1 MIAMITPISEFVRQR
16 RAPNWLRALAVAA
29 LAGGTVVG
37 CNTFLDVD
45 NPNNVPE
52 DALTN
57 PAAAPSIANG
67 SGGAVTRALAAMLAP
82 YSTASDELTWVGSR
96 DAYKELDDG
105 TPSNPS
111 NEFTDA
117 AFAYIS
123 EARYTA
129 DQAVTLLEGFD
140 KDGSLPARADL
151 ARSYLYA
158 AIIYVSIADMFDD
171 FVISSS
177 KREAGQPVGE
187 QNMSTLYDV
196 AIGYLDKGLAIAVAV
211 NNTALRQQILAMRA
225 RAKFDKALWAKV
237 NPVGQVP
244 AQPLVNDAGAAAD
257 AQAALALIGAG
268 NDFKFK
274 LTPLT
279 QTTGFPIVGNDLNNR
294 VELRAGDGPLQ
305 VKCTNATCDRFIVPN
320 SAGKQVASVKYV
332 DPVNNTVDPVLTAA
346 ITECCIKGT
355 QNGNGDLVP
364 MTIVSAR
371 EMYLILAEVALAQGN
386 TASFTTNIN
395 AIRAF
400 NQGLQP
406 YNGTTP
412 APRDM
417 LIHERL
423 VNLWLQGR
431 RLTDMYRF
439 GIKSQEW
446 AANSIA
452 ATTPGCFLPISITER
467 LSNSNVKPQTTC
479 GLK

>member
-1 MIAMITPISEFVRQR
+1 MFTPIIAGVRHR
-16 RAPNWLRALAVAA
+16 GAHRWMKVSAATLIAGVAI
-29 LAGGTVVG
+29 VG
-37 CNTFLDVD
+37 CSTFLDVD

-52 DALTN
+52 DALENET
-57 PAAAPSIANG
+57 AATAIANG
-67 SGGAVTRALAAMLAP
+67 AGGSVTRALAGMLAP
-82 YSTASDELTWVGSR
+82 YSTLTDELTWVGSR

-123 EARYTA
+123 EARFTN
-129 DQAVTLLEGFD
+129 DQAVALLEGFD
-140 KDGSLPARADL
+140 AENKLASRADL
-151 ARSYLYA
+151 ARTYLYA

-171 FVISSS
+171 FVVSSN
-177 KREAGQPVGE
+177 KREAGDPVGE
-187 QNMSTLYDV
+187 ANMGTMYDK
-196 AIGYLDKGLAIAVAV
+196 AIAYLDKGLVVATAI
-211 NNTALRQQILAMRA
+211 NNIALRQQITAMRA

-237 NPVGQVP
+237 NPVGTAAP

-257 AQAALALIGAG
+257 AQAALVLIGAG

-274 LTPLT
+274 LTPLA
-279 QTTGFPIVGNDLNNR
+279 QTTGAPIVGNDLNNR

-305 VKCTNATCDRFIVPN
+305 VRCTNATCDRYIVPN
-320 SAGKQVASVKYV
+320 SAGKQVASVKYQ
-332 DPVNNTVDPVLTAA
+332 DPVNNIVDPVLTAA

-386 TASFTTNIN
+386 TAGFTTNIN

-406 YNGTTP
+406 YAGTP
-412 APRDM
+412 AARDM

-446 AANSIA
+446 APTSIA
-452 ATTPGCFLPISITER
+452 ATTMGCFLPITVTER
-467 LSNSNVKPQTTC
+467 LSNANVQPQTTC
-479 GLK
+479 APR

>member
-1 MIAMITPISEFVRQR
+1 MITSIWVIVRR
-16 RAPNWLRALAVAA
+16 WRAARWLRAAAGTVACA
-29 LAGGTVVG
+29 TVVG
-37 CNTFLDVD
+37 CDTFLDVD

-52 DALTN
+52 DALSN
-57 PAAAPSIANG
+57 PTAAPSIANG
-67 SGGAVTRALAAMLAP
+67 SGGAVTRALAGMLAP
-82 YSTASDELTWVGSR
+82 YSTLSDEVTWVGSR

-123 EARYTA
+123 EARFTA
-129 DQAVTLLEGFD
+129 DQAVTLIEGFD
-140 KDGSLPARADL
+140 KDGTLASRVDL

-171 FVISSS
+171 FVITSS

-187 QNMSTLYDV
+187 QNMSKLFDT
-196 AIGYLDKGLAIAVAV
+196 AIGYLDKGLTVATAI
-211 NNTALRQQILAMRA
+211 NNTALRQQITAMRA

-237 NPVGQVP
+237 NPPGQVP

-257 AQAALALIGAG
+257 AQAALALLGSG
-268 NDFKFK
+268 DFKFK

-279 QTTGFPIVGNDLNNR
+279 QTTGSPVVGNDLNNR

-305 VKCTNATCDRFIVPN
+305 VRCTNALCDRYIVPN
-320 SAGKQVASVKYV
+320 SAGKQVSSVKYQ
-332 DPVNNTVDPVLTAA
+332 DPVNNIVDPVLTAA

-364 MTIVSAR
+364 MTIVSSR

-386 TASFTTNIN
+386 TAGFTANIN

-400 NQGLQP
+400 NQSQGLTA
-406 YNGTTP
+406 YNGTSP
-412 APRDM
+412 APQDM

-439 GIKSQEW
+439 GIKSLEW
-446 AANSIA
+446 ASNSIA
-452 ATTPGCFLPISITER
+452 ATTPGCFLPITVTER
-467 LSNSNVKPQTTC
+467 LSNANVQPQTVC
-479 GLK
+479 ALK

>member
-1 MIAMITPISEFVRQR
+1 MITPITEIVRQP
-16 RAPNWLRALAVAA
+16 RAPRWLRALAVAA
-29 LAGGTVVG
+29 VAGVAVVG

-52 DALTN
+52 DALAN
-57 PAAAPSIANG
+57 PAAAASVANG
-67 SGGAVTRALAAMLAP
+67 SGGSVTRALAAMLAP

-123 EARYTA
+123 EARFTA

-140 KDGSLPARADL
+140 KDGTIPSRADL
-151 ARSYLYA
+151 GRAYLYA

-171 FVISSS
+171 FVITSS
-177 KREAGQPVGE
+177 KREAGDPVGE
-187 QNMSTLYDV
+187 QNMASLYDV
-196 AIGYLDKGLAIAVAV
+196 AIGYLDKGLAVANAV
-211 NNTALRQQILAMRA
+211 NNTALKQQITAMRA

-237 NPVGQVP
+237 NPVGTVP
-244 AQPLVNDAGAAAD
+244 AQPLANDAGAVAD
-257 AQAALALIGAG
+257 AQAALALIGG

-305 VKCTNATCDRFIVPN
+305 VRCTNATCDRYIVPN
-320 SAGKQVASVKYV
+320 TAGKQVASVKYV
-332 DPVNNTVDPVLTAA
+332 DPVTNAVDPVLTAA

-371 EMYLILAEVALAQGN
+371 EMYLILAEAALAQGN
-386 TASFTTNIN
+386 TAGFTTNIN

-400 NQGLQP
+400 NSLAP
-406 YNGTTP
+406 YNGATP

-439 GIKSQEW
+439 GIKSEEW
-446 AANSIA
+446 AAGSIA
-452 ATTPGCFLPISITER
+452 AKTPGCFLPITITER
-467 LSNSNVKPQTTC
+467 LSNDKVKPQAVC
-479 GLK
+479 QLK

>member
-1 MIAMITPISEFVRQR
+1 MLRRGAVRS
-16 RAPNWLRALAVAA
+16 LFAA
-29 LAGGTVVG
+29 LTAGAALG
-37 CNTFLDVD
+37 CDAFLDVD

-52 DALTN
+52 EALTN
-57 PAAAPSIANG
+57 PSASTSIANG
-67 SGGAVTRALAAMLAP
+67 AGAAVTRALAAMLTP
-82 YSTASDELTWVGSR
+82 YSALSDEVTWVGSR

-117 AFAYIS
+117 AFAYVA
-123 EARYTA
+123 EARFMA
-129 DQAVTLLEGFD
+129 DQAVAQLEQFD
-140 KDGSLPARADL
+140 KDGALTATTRADL
-151 ARSYLYA
+151 ARAYLYA
-158 AIIYVSIADMFDD
+158 GIIYTSIPDIFDD

-177 KREAGQPVGE
+177 KREAGEPVGE
-187 QNMSTLYDV
+187 GNMGTMYDK
-196 AIGYLDKGLAIAVAV
+196 AIGYLDKGLAVANALTGTV
-211 NNTALRQQILAMRA
+211 APPLRQQITAMRA

-244 AQPLVNDAGAAAD
+244 AQPLANDAGAATD

-268 NDFKFK
+268 NDFKYK
-274 LTPLT
+274 LTPIPAMT
-279 QTTGFPIVGNDLNNR
+279 AGFPILGNDLNNR

-305 VKCTNATCDRFIVPN
+305 VRCTNATCDRYIVPN
-320 SAGKQVASVKYV
+320 AAGKQVASVKYQ
-332 DPVNNTVDPVLTAA
+332 DPVNNAVDPVLTAA
-346 ITECCIKGT
+346 INECCIKNT
-355 QNGNGDLVP
+355 SNGNGDFVP

-371 EMYLILAEVALAQGN
+371 EMYLILAEAALAQGN

-395 AIRAF
+395 ALRAL
-400 NQGLQP
+400 NAGLQP
-406 YNGTTP
+406 YNGTSP

-446 AANSIA
+446 APNSIA
-452 ATTPGCFLPISITER
+452 ATTPGCFLPISVTER

-479 GLK
+479 ALK

>member
-1 MIAMITPISEFVRQR
+1 MLTPIIAGVRQR
-16 RAPNWLRALAVAA
+16 GARWVMATAVTIIAGAA
-29 LAGGTVVG
+29 LAG

-52 DALTN
+52 SALENET
-57 PAAAPSIANG
+57 AATAIANG
-67 SGGAVTRALAAMLAP
+67 AGGAVTRALAGMLAP
-82 YSTASDELTWVGSR
+82 YSTLSDELTWVGSR

-117 AFAYIS
+117 AFAYIA
-123 EARYTA
+123 EARFTT

-140 KDGSLPARADL
+140 KDNKLATRADL
-151 ARSYLYA
+151 ARTYLYA

-171 FVISSS
+171 FVISST
-177 KREAGQPVGE
+177 KREAGEPVGE
-187 QNMSTLYDV
+187 GNMSTLYDKAV
-196 AIGYLDKGLAIAVAV
+196 AYLDKGLAVATAI

-225 RAKFDKALWAKV
+225 RAKFDKAVWAKV
-237 NPVGQVP
+237 NPTGTQPP
-244 AQPLVNDAGAAAD
+244 AQPLVNDAAAAAD
-257 AQAALALIGAG
+257 AQAALNLIGVG

-274 LTPLT
+274 LTPLA
-279 QTTGFPIVGNDLNNR
+279 QTTGFPVVGNDLNNR

-305 VKCTNATCDRFIVPN
+305 VRCTNATCDRYIVPN
-320 SAGKQVASVKYV
+320 AAGKQVASVKYV
-332 DPVNNTVDPVLTAA
+332 DPVTNAVDPVLTAA

-386 TASFTTNIN
+386 TATFTTNIN

-400 NQGLQP
+400 NSLTP
-406 YNGTTP
+406 YAGTP
-412 APRDM
+412 AARDM

-431 RLTDMYRF
+431 RLSDMYRF

-446 AANSIA
+446 APTSIA
-452 ATTPGCFLPISITER
+452 ATTMGCFLPITTTER
-467 LSNSNVKPQTTC
+467 LSNANVKPQTTC
-479 GLK
+479 ALR

>member
-1 MIAMITPISEFVRQR
+1 MIMPRFSIIRRGVVRS
-16 RAPNWLRALAVAA
+16 LLAA
-29 LAGGTVVG
+29 LAAGASLG
-37 CNTFLDVD
+37 CDAFLDVD

-52 DALTN
+52 EALTN
-57 PAAAPSIANG
+57 PTASTSIANG
-67 SGGAVTRALAAMLAP
+67 AGAAVTRALAAMLTP
-82 YSTASDELTWVGSR
+82 YSALSDEVTWVGSR

-117 AFAYIS
+117 AFAYVA
-123 EARYTA
+123 EARFMA
-129 DQAVTLLEGFD
+129 DQAVAQLEQFDEEGLLTT
-140 KDGSLPARADL
+140 RADL
-151 ARSYLYA
+151 ARAYLYA
-158 AIIYVSIADMFDD
+158 GIIYTSIADIFDD

-177 KREAGQPVGE
+177 KREAGEPVGE
-187 QNMSTLYDV
+187 ANMATLFDK
-196 AIGYLDKGLAIAVAV
+196 AIAYLDKGLVVATAV
-211 NNTALRQQILAMRA
+211 NNLTLRQQITAMRA

-257 AQAALALIGAG
+257 AQAALALIGAS
-268 NDFKFK
+268 DFKFK
-274 LTPLT
+274 LTPIPAMT
-279 QTTGFPIVGNDLNNR
+279 AGFPILGNDLNNR

-305 VKCTNATCDRFIVPN
+305 VKCNNATCDRYIVPN
-320 SAGKQVASVKYV
+320 AAGKQVASVKYQ
-332 DPVNNTVDPVLTAA
+332 DPVNNIVDPVLTAA
-346 ITECCIKGT
+346 ITECCIKNT
-355 QNGNGDLVP
+355 SNGNGDYVP

-386 TASFTTNIN
+386 TAAFVTNIN
-395 AIRAF
+395 AVRAF
-400 NQGLQP
+400 NAGLTP
-406 YNGTTP
+406 YNGATP

-431 RLTDMYRF
+431 RLSDMYRF

-446 AANSIA
+446 APTSIA
-452 ATTPGCFLPISITER
+452 ATTPGCFLPISVTER

-479 GLK
+479 ALK